1 MQTPLDYDI
10 VTAEIEQMHLGDF
23 SGATIRDIAML
34 AGILERKTGQPFIHL
49 EMGVPGLKP
58 SQIGIDA
65 EKQALDE
72 GCAAIYP
79 PNAGID
85 RLKQAASRFIKA
97 YIGVDLKP
105 QGCIATVGSM
115 QGTFAVFTALK
126 LANSAPQEFERF
138 ESSKGSKVAAP
149 STPSNPSNSLNPS
162 NPSNL
167 SNSSTPS
174 NSSLLTPNCPKDTI
188 LFIHPGFPVQTTQ
201 CDVIGLNHIGLDI
214 HDYRGERLIQKLEEI
229 LQGGRIAG
237 IVYSNPNNP
246 SWVCFTDSEL
256 QGIGALATKYDT
268 IILEDL
274 AYFAM
279 DFRKDLSHPFQP
291 PYQASVAN
299 YTQNYVMTIS
309 GSKAFSY
316 AGQRIGVC
324 CISDGLYHRVYPALQ
339 QKFGVGEFGRFIDAR
354 IIYTLSSGCCHS
366 VQHAMAAMMEAACD
380 GRFDF
385 VGEVREYGR
394 RAACLKQVFLANGFY
409 LVYDNDQGEPLAD
422 GFYFTVQYPGMTDL
436 ELTRRLMYYGISV
449 YPLDTMGSHEQGV
462 RVCTSFFKPEQEE
475 LFAQRIRQFHLDV
488 ETK

>member
-1 MQTPLDYDI
+1 MNTPLDYNI
-10 VTAEIEQMHLGDF
+10 VTEAIDSMRLGDF

-34 AGILERKTGQPFIHL
+34 AGILEKKTGQPFIHL

-58 SQIGIDA
+58 SQIGIEA
-65 EKQALDE
+65 EKKALDE
-72 GCAAIYP
+72 GCAAVYP

-85 RLKQAASRFIKA
+85 RLKLAASQFIKA

-115 QGTFAVFTALK
+115 QGTFAVFTTLH
-126 LANSAPQEFERF
+126 LA
-138 ESSKGSKVAAP
+138 
-149 STPSNPSNSLNPS
+149 
-162 NPSNL
+162 
-167 SNSSTPS
+167 
-174 NSSLLTPNCPKDTI
+174 CPDKDTI

-201 CDVIGLNHIGLDI
+201 CDVIGLKHIGLDI
-214 HDYRGERLIQKLEEI
+214 HDYRGDKLIAKLEEI
-229 LQGGRIAG
+229 LQAGNIAG

-246 SWVCFTDSEL
+246 SWVCFNDHEL
-256 QGIGALATKYDT
+256 KGIGELATKYDT

-279 DFRKDLSHPFQP
+279 DFRKDLSHPFQA
-291 PYQASVAN
+291 PYQASVAH

-324 CISDGLYHRVYPALQ
+324 CVSDGLYGRIYPALQ
-339 QKFGVGEFGRFIDAR
+339 EKFGVGEFGRFIDAR

-366 VQHAMAAMMEAACD
+366 VQHAMAAMMEAACE

-385 VGEVREYGR
+385 VTEVREYGR
-394 RAACLKQVFLANGFY
+394 RAAYMKKVLLENNFY
-409 LVYDNDQGEPLAD
+409 LVYDNDMGEPLAD

-436 ELTRRLMYYGISV
+436 QLTRELMYYGISV

-462 RVCTSFFKPEQEE
+462 RVCTSFFKPEQES
-475 LFAQRIRQFHLDV
+475 LFAERIAAFRANH
-488 ETK
+488 

>member
-1 MQTPLDYDI
+1 MNNTPLDYNI
-10 VTAEIEQMHLGDF
+10 VTESIDSMRLGDF

-34 AGILERKTGQPFIHL
+34 AGILEKKTGQPFIHL

-58 SQIGIDA
+58 SQIGIEA
-65 EKQALDE
+65 EKKALDE

-85 RLKQAASRFIKA
+85 RLKQAASQFIKA

-115 QGTFAVFTALK
+115 QGTFAVFTTLH
-126 LANSAPQEFERF
+126 LA
-138 ESSKGSKVAAP
+138 
-149 STPSNPSNSLNPS
+149 
-162 NPSNL
+162 
-167 SNSSTPS
+167 
-174 NSSLLTPNCPKDTI
+174 CPDKDTI

-201 CDVIGLNHIGLDI
+201 CEVIGLKHIGLDI
-214 HDYRGERLIQKLEEI
+214 HDYRGDKLIAKLEEI
-229 LQGGRIAG
+229 LQAGNIAG

-246 SWVCFTDSEL
+246 SWVCFNDHEL
-256 QGIGALATKYDT
+256 KGIGELATKYDT

-279 DFRKDLSHPFQP
+279 DFRKDLSHPFEA
-291 PYQASVAN
+291 PYQASVAHF
-299 YTQNYVMTIS
+299 TDNYVMTIS

-324 CISDGLYHRVYPALQ
+324 CVSDGLYGRVYPALLE
-339 QKFGVGEFGRFIDAR
+339 KFGVGEFGRFIDAR

-385 VGEVREYGR
+385 VTDVREYGR
-394 RAACLKQVFLANGFY
+394 RAGFMKNVLLENGFY
-409 LVYDNDQGEPLAD
+409 LVYDNDMGEPLAD

-436 ELTRRLMYYGISV
+436 QLTRELMYYGISV

-462 RVCTSFFKPEQEE
+462 RVCTSFFKPEQEP
-475 LFAQRIRQFHLDV
+475 LFAERIAAFRKNH
-488 ETK
+488 

>member
-1 MQTPLDYDI
+1 MQTPLNYDI
-10 VTAEIEQMHLGDF
+10 VTEEIEKMRLGDF

-34 AGILERKTGQPFIHL
+34 SGILEKKTGQPFIHL
-49 EMGVPGLKP
+49 EMGVPGLRP

-65 EKQALDE
+65 EKKALDE
-72 GCAAIYP
+72 GCAAVYP

-85 RLKQAASRFIKA
+85 RLKKAASQFIKA
-97 YIGVDLKP
+97 YIGVDLSP

-126 LANSAPQEFERF
+126 LACA
-138 ESSKGSKVAAP
+138 
-149 STPSNPSNSLNPS
+149 TPH
-162 NPSNL
+162 
-167 SNSSTPS
+167 
-174 NSSLLTPNCPKDTI
+174 SSLPTPHLKDTI

-214 HDYRGERLIQKLEEI
+214 HDYRGPQLIAKLEEI
-229 LQGGRIAG
+229 LKEGRICG

-246 SWVCFTDSEL
+246 SWVCFTDEEL
-256 QGIGALATKYDT
+256 KGIGELSTKYDT

-279 DFRKDLSHPFQP
+279 DFRKDLSHPFEA
-291 PYQASVAN
+291 PYQASVAH
-299 YTQNYVMTIS
+299 YTDNYVMTIS

-324 CISDGLYHRVYPALQ
+324 CVSDKLYSRVYPALQ
-339 QKFGVGEFGRFIDAR
+339 EKFGVGEFGRFIDAR

-366 VQHAMAAMMEAACD
+366 VQHGMAAMMEAACD
-380 GRFDF
+380 GRYDF
-385 VGEVREYGR
+385 VTEVREYGR
-394 RAACLKQVFLANGFY
+394 RAAFLKKVFLENGFY

-436 ELTRRLMYYGISV
+436 QLTRELMYYGVAV

-462 RVCTSFFKPEQEE
+462 RVCTSFFKPEQEP
-475 LFAQRIRQFHLDV
+475 LFAERIKMFKENH
-488 ETK
+488 

>member
-1 MQTPLDYDI
+1 MNTPLDYNI
-10 VTAEIEQMHLGDF
+10 VTEAIDSMRLGDF

-34 AGILERKTGQPFIHL
+34 AGILEKKTGQPFIHL

-58 SQIGIDA
+58 SQIGIEA
-65 EKQALDE
+65 EKKALDE
-72 GCAAIYP
+72 GCAAVYP

-85 RLKQAASRFIKA
+85 RLKQAASQFIKA

-115 QGTFAVFTALK
+115 QGTFAVFTTLH
-126 LANSAPQEFERF
+126 LA
-138 ESSKGSKVAAP
+138 
-149 STPSNPSNSLNPS
+149 
-162 NPSNL
+162 
-167 SNSSTPS
+167 
-174 NSSLLTPNCPKDTI
+174 CPDKDTI

-201 CDVIGLNHIGLDI
+201 CDVIGLKHIGLDI
-214 HDYRGERLIQKLEEI
+214 HDYRGDKLIAKLEEI
-229 LQGGRIAG
+229 LQAGNIAG

-246 SWVCFTDSEL
+246 SWVCFNDHEL
-256 QGIGALATKYDT
+256 KGIGELATKYDT

-279 DFRKDLSHPFQP
+279 DFRKDLSHPFQA
-291 PYQASVAN
+291 PYQASVAH

-324 CISDGLYHRVYPALQ
+324 CVSDGLYGRIYPALQ
-339 QKFGVGEFGRFIDAR
+339 EKFGVGEFGRFIDAR

-366 VQHAMAAMMEAACD
+366 VQHAMAAMMEAACE

-385 VGEVREYGR
+385 VTEVREYGR
-394 RAACLKQVFLANGFY
+394 RAAYMKKVLLENGFY
-409 LVYDNDQGEPLAD
+409 LVYDNDMGEPLAD

-436 ELTRRLMYYGISV
+436 QLTRELMYYGISV

-462 RVCTSFFKPEQEE
+462 RICTSFFKPEQES
-475 LFAQRIRQFHLDV
+475 LFADRIATFRANH
-488 ETK
+488 